1 METDRIPR
9 PEEAIRFL
17 EKKINVPTETWDD
30 LKWGEHAH
38 AFTVAHSIEANILDD
53 IHGLLNKAIASGESY
68 DTWKK
73 GMLGAMEQAGW
84 YGGNGHTKDD
94 AKYIAWRLR
103 VIYDTNMRTAYAAAQ
118 YRKQLQEAGGRPVW
132 LYKSKVYGDN
142 RRQEH
147 LALHNKAFRYDDP
160 FWDTYYPPN
169 GWGCQCY
176 VTTKSESGA
185 EREGITV
192 EDSSGRELPDIDP
205 TWRYNPG
212 REALAP
218 NIAKYQNLADHKMDD
233 KRSVLA
239 HVAEKYRQDMDG
251 TKMTSG
257 EFNTLLRRMDQEDY
271 SQQDIMY
278 QVGNLDRRRHEA
290 MTDIGIN
297 DSKIMATDRD
307 LFHGTVAKNVRQK
320 IPADQ
325 LGGIYQMLQTPER
338 IFEETV
344 VQRRNQGRMFHF
356 VKSIRDGKVIKI
368 VLRQRIPGTS
378 LRIVTMGWVEDEY
391 GKSAFKRIW

>member
-17 EKKINVPTETWDD
+17 EKKINVPTERWDD

-38 AFTVAHSIEANILDD
+38 AFTVAHSVEANILDD
-53 IHGLLNKAIASGESY
+53 IHGRLNKAIASGESY

-84 YGGNGHTKDD
+84 YGGSGHTKDD
-94 AKYIAWRLR
+94 KKYISWRLR

-118 YRKQLQEAGGRPVW
+118 YRKQLQEAAGRPVW

-147 LALHNKAFRYDDP
+147 LALHNKAFRYDDS

-192 EDSSGRELPDIDP
+192 EDSSGMELPDIDP
-205 TWRYNPG
+205 TWQYNPG

-218 NIAKYQNLADHKMDD
+218 NFNKYKNLPQSAIT
-233 KRSVLA
+233 LA
-239 HVAEKYRQDMDG
+239 REKYRADMEAV
-251 TKMTSG
+251 KITSG
-257 EFNTLLRRMDQEDY
+257 ELKVLRNEMIGQKPKRESEY
-271 SQQDIMY
+271 AENNPILY
-278 QVGNLDRRRHEA
+278 LAGNLDEA
-290 MTDIGIN
+290 RQKAMNIN
-297 DSKIMATDRD
+297 DSKIMINGYRI
-307 LFHGTVAKNVRQK
+307 FHGFSDKNAGQK
-320 IPADQ
+320 
-325 LGGIYQMLQTPER
+325 LSEEH
-338 IFEETV
+338 FEELYDLI
-344 VQRRNQGRMFHF
+344 QNPDEIYENLRPNQPQFGREFHF
-356 VKSIRDGKVIKI
+356 AKKIKGGKILNV
-368 VLRQRIPGTS
+368 VLRKLERFALQIITFGRIGDDH
-378 LRIVTMGWVEDEY
+378 GNKNY
-391 GKSAFKRIW
+391 KKIW